1 MSEFNR
7 TMNIYVE
14 SGEAQKSYDVLAK
27 KQDDLKAKMDEY
39 TSKGREIPEKLTK
52 QLDGVTAALERQAQ
66 KLNGE
71 LSPSYRDLTGTV
83 AKLTAEVSRMSA
95 QDAGFA
101 EKTRQLEEA
110 KTAANEY
117 RNSVINVGAAME
129 AGKHGGEGFAGALK
143 EIAAGFT
150 LSRIIEKTFDSVKEF
165 FSESI
170 KESQAMQE
178 GQEQLKTALENV
190 GRVDALEVLNKQAED
205 YSKKFSY
212 LYVPEITKVQEKLV
226 TFGRLSMKQINDV
239 LPVIIN
245 FSAKTKKS
253 MEESTTTILSAMEGN
268 GRALKQFGLEIV
280 KDGTFVQNYGLVMN
294 QLAARVDGAAAAFDR
309 ADEGGVARYTK
320 NIKELQETVGSIIRG
335 PWMYMI
341 NGLSEMTR
349 GFNDLIKPQKD
360 EVQVLTDMKERM
372 DINLTALQDTN
383 ISAETRK
390 RLITE
395 TNEKYG
401 EYLPHLLT
409 EKSSLEDIKAAQEGA
424 NKAMLLKIYMMGYQ
438 KELTKL
444 IEKQAEVSEKAAA
457 AEVAAEQAKI
467 KAQKEA
473 GNVRADLDADH
484 MNEDAEL
491 KQMMKRSEDEFT
503 DKQVKALKD
512 KYAQMAKD
520 IGHTLEDLM
529 KSIDGGHDDNKALRT
544 DQPDKKRNMELE
556 AYQRFYA
563 ELKKQREES
572 DHAADSDDQKE
583 IYKLGEKYKEELGQL
598 TDFFKKGVISRKQY
612 NADQQLLNQT
622 YANNEKAMLDRQAK
636 AGNEQKYASE
646 LKQLEAMYDQMR
658 ELNGQRLRDG
668 EISEKQYNAR
678 LIALDAT
685 QLESKMAIADKY
697 ASLSDKAKEDEVK
710 FYADYEKKETQ
721 QFLDEIAKRKAAAEA
736 IAQYNQ
742 DAAKQNAAAAGKG
755 AKDET
760 TEKLKANDEWYK
772 EQQTK
777 WEGNEEVLTAITA
790 DYQARRN
797 KIIQEG
803 MDQALSAVASD
814 IKKYGDAAGKAVSDI
829 SKIMENNE
837 NAQLKHDRATNTQ
850 QLQSY
855 KDMLDS
861 KKISQKEYNQMVES
875 ANAEMAKKEDDIKR
889 KQFERNK
896 AIKIAEG
903 IINTAAAVLQALANN
918 PPPASY
924 AMAAIAGA
932 LGAVEVGVIASE
944 KYATGTESFGDKG
957 PMGGQPHSAGG
968 NPIID
973 GKTGQKIGEVERGEA
988 IIPHDATRNNPDVI
1002 RQLLTTGRNRN
1013 LVNTLRPVHPLDQA
1027 RNLGNIAAANHP
1039 MPYHAIATKESGS
1052 GQKDESDD
1060 QTTHLLKRMADTLDK
1075 SHQVHERIAAKPGI
1089 TIQGIQEMERT
1100 QQYIISK
1107 KGL

>member
-71 LSPSYRDLTGTV
+71 LSPSYRDLTGSV

-226 TFGRLSMKQINDV
+226 TFGRLSMKQINEV

-294 QLAARVDGAAAAFDR
+294 QLAARVDGAAATFDKTG
-309 ADEGGVARYTK
+309 AGALARYTK
-320 NIKELQETVGSIIRG
+320 NMKELQDTVGSLIMG
-335 PWMYMI
+335 PWMDFTESISRMI
-341 NGLSEMTR
+341 SGFRDLMVTQESES
-349 GFNDLIKPQKD
+349 
-360 EVQVLTDMKERM
+360 EVLGKMQAGMNE
-372 DINLTALQDTN
+372 NLTALQN
-383 ISAETRK
+383 QNLSAGARK
-390 RLITE
+390 KLIEE
-395 TNEKYG
+395 TNQKYG
-401 EYLPHLLT
+401 EYLPHLITERDTLDEIRDIQ
-409 EKSSLEDIKAAQEGA
+409 EKS
-424 NKAMLLKIYMMGYQ
+424 NKAFQMKIYMIAYQ
-438 KELTKL
+438 KEITHLL
-444 IEKQAEVSEKAAA
+444 NAQIEAQEAIYNLEV
-457 AEVAAEQAKI
+457 EQAKLNNPASQSLLSASEI
-467 KAQKEA
+467 EAVNKRTELWKKGAQLTIDSTDK
-473 GNVRADLDADH
+473 NVKDTQDKFKKMLTQMGASWEEFQKM
-484 MNEDAEL
+484 MNEG
-491 KQMMKRSEDEFT
+491 
-503 DKQVKALKD
+503 DK
-512 KYAQMAKD
+512 
-520 IGHTLEDLM
+520 
-529 KSIDGGHDDNKALRT
+529 HDNNKALRT